1 MALSPAK
8 GAYRA
13 PVYPRGVLTQMH
25 SDLEVIGAA
34 PKLNAK
40 PLTVAGENKT
50 GVNKTREAS
59 AKVLNVWRGKKWH
72 KTWT

>member
-1 MALSPAK
+1 
-8 GAYRA
+8 
-13 PVYPRGVLTQMH
+13 MH